1 LADQNG
7 VAAEDFLSKPIAING
22 LLEWWRWSQLAG
34 PRKLDGC
41 KTRLRRESGPRGR
54 VEPSD
59 TSRKSIESVKR
70 HFGKGAALYP

>member
-1 LADQNG
+1 
-7 VAAEDFLSKPIAING
+7 VACLSKSIVISD
-22 LLEWWRWSQLAG
+22 LLEWWSWSQLAG
-34 PRKLDGC
+34 RLKLDGC
-41 KTRLRRESGPRGR
+41 KTRRRWESGPRGR